1 VRTEYRVVIR
11 GREKTPT
18 LASLVRQAL
27 AISPIRQEIYL
38 DGYIPCHPAF
48 AIALSA
54 QNAVLDTS
62 SVSVH
67 IETDPAFCR
76 LPAGSVMNGSSTARA
91 AFPPHSSR
99 GNWSELKLY
108 AVGNQAHHRGYGPPE
123 EIVCIGTS
131 SIHSS

>member
-1 VRTEYRVVIR
+1 MISVASSARSECRVVIR

-18 LASLVRQAL
+18 LASFVRQAL
-27 AISPIRQEIYL
+27 AIQSDQTEIYL

-67 IETDPAFCR
+67 TETDRAFCR

-91 AFPPHSSR
+91 ASLPIPV
-99 GNWSELKLY
+99 E
-108 AVGNQAHHRGYGPPE
+108 
-123 EIVCIGTS
+123 GTGAN
-131 SIHSS
+131 